1 MEIIGIDLG
10 GHNISAAV
18 IETDGAAPF
27 IAARCA
33 VQTPSGRSLDDVV
46 SSVTDIVAELSDGR
60 NICSVGIGVP
70 AFLDAERRKITYFT
84 NFSGLEDIEFP
95 DIIGRVLKSREIN
108 VTVRME
114 NDANCSALGEGF
126 CGAAKNCSD
135 FVVLTLGTGIG
146 AGIVANGRLIAG
158 AHGMAGEA
166 GHIPV
171 FYDKKLICACGGA
184 GHLERVFSADAFERA
199 ALKAGLPADFK
210 SMWKCR
216 KEGKTAA
223 IITPALDALARSIA
237 YFAAVLD
244 PEMIIL
250 NGGISRADGL
260 VDELAEMT
268 LPYLSIP
275 FRQHLNIVRSE
286 LGADAALFGAA
297 SLK

>member
-27 IAARCA
+27 IAARRT
-33 VQTPSGRSLDDVV
+33 VPTPSGRSLDDVV
-46 SSVTDIVAELSDGR
+46 SSVADMVAELSDGR
-60 NICSVGIGVP
+60 NTCSVGIGVP

-84 NFSGLEDIEFP
+84 NFSGLENVEFP
-95 DIIGRVLKSREIN
+95 EIIGRALKSRGIN

-114 NDANCSALGEGF
+114 NDANCSALGESF
-126 CGAAKNCSD
+126 CGAARNCSD

-146 AGIVANGRLIAG
+146 AGIVSNGSLVAG

-171 FYDKKLICACGGA
+171 LGDKKLICACGGA
-184 GHLERVFSADAFERA
+184 GHLESIFSADAIEKA
-199 ALKAGLPADFK
+199 AFKAGLPADFK
-210 SMWKCR
+210 SMWKYR
-216 KEGKTAA
+216 KKEKTAA
-223 IITPALDALARSIA
+223 VINPAVDALARGIA
-237 YFAAVLD
+237 YFVAVLD

-250 NGGISRADGL
+250 NGGISRAEGL
-260 VDELAEMT
+260 VDELSERT
-268 LPYLSIP
+268 LPYLPIP
-275 FRQHLNIVRSE
+275 FRRHLHIVRSE
-286 LGADAALFGAA
+286 LGPDAALFGAA